1 MTDDIRIKQANNAQ
15 RIANENITKSLF
27 GSDFSIVTPKTM
39 LSVGGKLRD
48 KLFEYPIIPG
58 AMWVYQQLVSS
69 REWVISG
76 HPRTLPRA
84 VEFIQKAQAIN
95 TNTGFVE
102 YGFENVLK
110 RMALD
115 FIAVGRIT
123 LAVSGSKSNYHLEY
137 LDPVRLS
144 FDRSYNKN
152 SGIKGVYSNPVK
164 PNDTV
169 WRYVEGV
176 TFKAKDV
183 VVSHSMPIGDSQFIA
198 PFTYLLPVANLAW
211 LIQQHD
217 TAALDGRKIRDILL
231 VGNASIENAIRDAIN
246 TQIALW
252 SGANPE
258 EVGIPVIQVNNL
270 SGGPISNNVSRLG
283 ISEIPEAFNRT
294 DFIFYYVNQIASV
307 FGLALR
313 HFWNDER
320 TTNKALEVVQEQ
332 RQQQKGPAYFVRSM
346 QRLINSSGFLDTF
359 THVGKVPKFGFIE
372 EVDTNSLLE
381 RAEVM
386 KSNSEA
392 LEKLVSVF
400 GAYIDPED
408 YFAWMQSV
416 GVFPYELKLSKTK
429 RSVDAVNPDSFN
441 TIGQDGVRVGSSEP
455 LISTSPSSISNSSSN
470 TVAGRLD
477 SDFNPADNFK
487 KELDYD
493 EITMDSNGH
502 IVDRR
507 RKVFSIHDVIRP
519 LIAKELELPDFN
531 L

>member
-1 MTDDIRIKQANNAQ
+1 MIDDIRLKQAERARQ
-15 RIANENITKSLF
+15 LANENITKSLF
-27 GSDFSIVTPKTM
+27 NLDLPTAAPKIM

-48 KLFEYPIIPG
+48 KLFEYPIVPG

-84 VEFIQKAQAIN
+84 IEFIQKSQAIN
-95 TNTGFVE
+95 TSTGLVE
-102 YGFENVLK
+102 YGFENILK

-115 FIAVGRIT
+115 FIAIGRIT
-123 LAVSGSKSNYHLEY
+123 LAVAGSKSNYHLEY

-144 FDRSYNKN
+144 FDRSY
-152 SGIKGVYSNPVK
+152 SRSPGAKGAYNNPVK
-164 PNDTV
+164 PNDIV
-169 WRYVEGV
+169 WRYVEDV

-183 VVSHSMPIGDSQFIA
+183 VVSHPMPVGDSLFVA

-252 SGANPE
+252 GGANPE

-346 QRLINSSGFLDTF
+346 QRLINGSGFLEPF
-359 THVGKVPKFGFIE
+359 THVGKTPKFGFIE
-372 EVDTNSLLE
+372 EVDTSSLLE
-381 RAEVM
+381 RSAVM
-386 KSNSEA
+386 KANSEA
-392 LEKLVSVF
+392 LEKLVTIF
-400 GAYIDPED
+400 GAYIEPED

-416 GVFPYELKLSKTK
+416 GVFPYELKLSKAK

-441 TIGQDGVRVGSSEP
+441 TIGQDGVFIGSSDP
-455 LISTSPSSISNSSSN
+455 LISTSPNQSASN
-470 TVAGRLD
+470 TGKLGKVEHGTEE
-477 SDFNPADNFK
+477 NFD

-493 EITMDSNGH
+493 EVSMDSNGH

-507 RKVFSIHDVIRP
+507 RKVFGIKDVIKP